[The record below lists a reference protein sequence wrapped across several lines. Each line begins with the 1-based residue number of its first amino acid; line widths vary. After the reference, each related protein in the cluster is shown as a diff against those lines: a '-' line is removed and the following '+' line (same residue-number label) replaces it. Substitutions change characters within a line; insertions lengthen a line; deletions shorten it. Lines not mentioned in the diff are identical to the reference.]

1 MEKHRVG
8 IYCGSFNPVHN
19 GHITIAKEVVNQGL
33 VDKVLMVAT
42 EGYWDKQG
50 LMPLQERI
58 LMLKFFESENLI
70 IEEELNSI
78 KTTYELFVALQS
90 KHPDW
95 QLYLILGADNLINFG
110 QWFNYKELLVHPFII
125 VKRNDVNENR
135 IKEIMDF
142 FNKINYSI
150 LNYKNIDISSTFIRE
165 NINNPEVLKDKVDPK
180 VLEYLQSNLWIIN
193 EASNYQE

>member
-58 LMLKFFESENLI
+58 LMLKFFENENLI
-70 IEEELNSI
+70 IEEELNSMTNEQI
-78 KTTYELFVALQS
+78 M
-90 KHPDW
+90 
-95 QLYLILGADNLINFG
+95 NLIF
-110 QWFNYKELLVHPFII
+110 FIL
-125 VKRNDVNENR
+125 RL
-135 IKEIMDF
+135 DF
-142 FNKINYSI
+142 WSGSF
-150 LNYKNIDISSTFIRE
+150 
-165 NINNPEVLKDKVDPK
+165 
-180 VLEYLQSNLWIIN
+180 
-193 EASNYQE
+193 